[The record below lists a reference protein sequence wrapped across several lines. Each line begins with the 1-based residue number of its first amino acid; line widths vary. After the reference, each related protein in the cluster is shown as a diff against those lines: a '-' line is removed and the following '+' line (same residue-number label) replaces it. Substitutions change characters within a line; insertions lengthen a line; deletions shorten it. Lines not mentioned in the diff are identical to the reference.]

1 MKPEYNSIAPW
12 VEVVRFHQVGFDSCN
27 HTGSPSIRLEYKQDQ
42 PIFIALV
49 LFVVVVIWNTV
60 LTNSNKSE
68 TAVHCYDPVL
78 SVLVMLVT
86 RDVFHV
92 VSALQLIFFG

>member
-42 PIFIALV
+42 PIFIARV
-49 LFVVVVIWNTV
+49 LCIVVAILNVKYVRALLYRACFVFGGGH
-60 LTNSNKSE
+60 LE
-68 TAVHCYDPVL
+68 H
-78 SVLVMLVT
+78 
-86 RDVFHV
+86 
-92 VSALQLIFFG
+92 SADELQ